1 MEFAN
6 HPLIRFLRDEL
17 SLPSASISLAL
28 QRSKHIPSLVPMVLW
43 QYGLVSLSELNEI
56 FDWLENGSAIG

>member
-6 HPLIRFLRDEL
+6 HPLVRFLRDEL

-28 QRSKHIPSLVPMVLW
+28 QHSKQTPSLVPMILW
-43 QYGLVSLSELNEI
+43 QYGLVSLSELNAI
-56 FDWLENGSAIG
+56 FDWLENPGMSS

>member
-1 MEFAN
+1 MEFSN

-28 QRSKHIPSLVPMVLW
+28 HHSKQTPSLVPMVLW
-43 QYGLVSLSELNEI
+43 QYGLVSLSELNAI
-56 FDWLENGSAIG
+56 FDWLENPGVSH

>member
-1 MEFAN
+1 MEFTN

-17 SLPSASISLAL
+17 LLPSASISLAL
-28 QRSKHIPSLVPMVLW
+28 ARSKHIPSLMPMVLW

-56 FDWLENGSAIG
+56 FDWLENGRAIG